1 MPATAETT
9 AAAESSEVSD
19 RALNAEIGQLY
30 TRLVER
36 SPRDAAKLL
45 HAYPDE
51 FVEAV
56 LILLNP
62 ASRQQV
68 LDALPRPRR
77 ELILAAA
84 SPENRRQWLA
94 NDAYPEHTVGRLME
108 PALAIFP
115 ATDTVAQ
122 ATERLRTLTRRA
134 FITYPYVVDA
144 QERLVGVVVMRDM
157 LLGRPEQTLG
167 SIMYPSPFALR
178 PEQTL
183 LEAMRETMLRHFPV
197 YPVVDG
203 EGHIA
208 GLVRGQMLFEQQ
220 AVELSAQAGA
230 MVGVQEEERLSTT
243 WRRSLRF
250 RHPWLQVNLLTTFLA
265 AAVVGGFE
273 HTIASTAVL
282 AAFVPVMISQCANV
296 GCQALAVSLRGLTLG
311 ELVPGRA
318 RLLAFKESWLGLLNG
333 FLTGLTAG
341 VGMYVSARW
350 SGHAHPFMLAV
361 VVVGALTVSC
371 VVAGLVG
378 ALTPIGLKRCGFDPA
393 TASSIV
399 LTTIT
404 DLVSVAALLALAAW
418 LVVGRS

>member
-1 MPATAETT
+1 MPATAT
-9 AAAESSEVSD
+9 APPATSEVID
-19 RALNAEIGQLY
+19 RDLNAEIRQLY
-30 TRLVER
+30 TKLIER
-36 SPRDAAKLL
+36 SPRDAARALDD
-45 HAYPDE
+45 YPDE
-51 FVEAV
+51 FVEGV

-62 ASRQQV
+62 AVRQHV
-68 LDALPRPRR
+68 LDALPRHRR

-94 NDAYPEHTVGRLME
+94 NDQYPEGSVGRLME

-115 ATDTVAQ
+115 ATDTIAQ
-122 ATERLRTLTRRA
+122 ATERLRALTRRA

-144 QERLVGVVVMRDM
+144 HERLIGVVVMRDM
-157 LLGRPEQTLG
+157 LLGRPDAPLE
-167 SIMYPSPFALR
+167 SIMYPRPFSLR
-178 PEQTL
+178 PEQDL
-183 LEAMRETMLRHFPV
+183 IEAMRETMLRHYPV
-197 YPVVDG
+197 YPVVDAQ
-203 EGHIA
+203 ERLV

-243 WRRSLRF
+243 WQRSLRF
-250 RHPWLQVNLLTTFLA
+250 RHPWLQVNLLTTFAA

-296 GCQALAVSLRGLTLG
+296 GCQALAISLRGITLG
-311 ELVPGRA
+311 ELTPGRA
-318 RLLAFKESWLGLLNG
+318 KGLALKEVWLGLLNG

-341 VGMYVSARW
+341 VGMYASARW
-350 SGHAHPFMLAV
+350 SGQANPIMLAV
-361 VVVGALTVSC
+361 VVVLALTISC
-371 VVAGLVG
+371 VVAGFVG
-378 ALTPIGLKRCGFDPA
+378 ALTPVALKRFGFDPA

-418 LVVGRS
+418 LVTSH